1 MENNYLKIRLAS
13 VFGEKTSVWVASLT
27 LAFLMLFAHLSTYAQ
42 VCNPALAMTIT
53 TFDASDSVTANA
65 KIKVSGIQNSA
76 SRIGLSVGN
85 SYSGPAFGASPTYAS
100 LVGGIVDSTLQT
112 PATAPGRQYTLRV
125 YNFDGSCFTDST
137 FYLPYVNYNYTPQF
151 VDIETTITRSPSG
164 DVPMGDTVT
173 VTVAVI
179 NRGSLTATGV
189 TFEVAYAAGLTYFS
203 NVPSIGTYSDATK
216 IWNIGSIAPGPG
228 GTVSL
233 TMRYIVTTRG
243 IKEITAETLTLDQLD
258 LDSGPKPTIQDAN
271 IEDDEGQICITTHRD
286 WCPGDEYTFTLAS
299 GIYTDVVWQRSTD
312 NGATWSTITGTNTFA
327 DVTGSG
333 LVIKQMGDYKYYKD
347 SSALSCG
354 FEGCCPIKVIP
365 GLPPILTTP
374 NDEVICFG
382 QTAPVI
388 QSANTQAGYTSTTND
403 TYGIQDE
410 LPPFLSDQGSFR
422 YQWWNNNGPSNPTLD
437 SLTGEDTLRLNTLP
451 TAPGIYHYRLVSEQN
466 GHISCRDTTEVTFTI
481 NELPIPVASSNS
493 PVCAED
499 TIFLQAYNSE
509 PSNPI
514 NPILPLTWSWL
525 GPDGWTSADSV
536 DRRLLATEAMEG
548 NYVVRAAYTANT
560 LECASTDTIFVTI
573 NPLPDR
579 PNAIDTAYCQF
590 IAAKRLSAL
599 LSSPVIDHNGDS
611 LRWWHGPVLPTSIDL
626 PDTTSLIGHNVGPF
640 ANTAT
645 VGQDL
650 WFVAQVDNNNCQSH
664 LDTVRIDIWDQPDMP
679 TVQDVAWCQDY
690 PSAPLTA
697 VHSPGNYAL
706 IWYGLDK
713 TDLPGD
719 STVTY
724 PAPPTGVVGTFTYW
738 VSQYDST
745 HNCQS
750 DTIDFDV
757 IIHDTPVQPN
767 AADPV
772 YCLNQT
778 ATPFDHTILQAPND
792 YLTWYWLTD
801 SLARPATP
809 PTPSTAVAGATWG
822 YVTQT
827 KMYLSPIN
835 DTLRC
840 ESPREPFLVTVNP
853 LPVATVIPVSAICLG
868 TLTQNNGMLVLN
880 RFRDNDTAA
889 WNLGNT
895 YNPTASTGPAD
906 LAGNHLV
913 NPIPSH
919 GILVSNL
926 PNPSGPSDNYT
937 VRVTNEFGC
946 IIDVTEPL
954 IAKDCTCPG
963 GYCEPATVTK
973 TK

>member
-13 VFGEKTSVWVASLT
+13 VFGEKASVWVSSLV
-27 LAFLMLFAHLSTYAQ
+27 LVFLMLFAHMSTYAQ
-42 VCNPALAMTIT
+42 SCSPALAMTIT
-53 TFDASDSVTANA
+53 TFDASDSNTANA

-76 SRIGLSVGN
+76 SRIGLSVGAT
-85 SYSGPAFGASPTYAS
+85 YSGPAFGASPTYAS

-125 YNFDGSCFTDST
+125 YSSDGSCFTDST

-151 VDIETTITRSPSG
+151 VDLETTITRSPAG

-179 NRGSLTATGV
+179 NRGSLAATGV
-189 TFEVAYAAGLTYFS
+189 TFEVAYAAGLTYYS
-203 NVPSIGTYSDATK
+203 DVPSVGTYSDASK
-216 IWNIGSIAPGPG
+216 IWNIGTIASSA
-228 GTVSL
+228 TVSL

-258 LDSGPKPTIQDAN
+258 LDSGPKPTVQDAN
-271 IEDDEGQICITTHRD
+271 IEDDEGQICISTHRD

-299 GIYTDVVWQRSTD
+299 GIYTGVVWQRSTD
-312 NGATWSTITGTNTFA
+312 NGATWTTITGTNAFA

-347 SSALSCG
+347 SSAASCG

-374 NDEVICFG
+374 TNQVICYG
-382 QTAPVI
+382 APAPI
-388 QSANTQAGYTSTTND
+388 IESANTQAGYTATSND

-437 SLTGEDTLRLNTLP
+437 SLTGQDTLRLTSLP

-466 GHISCRDTTEVTFTI
+466 GHVSCRDTTEVTFTI
-481 NELPIPVASSNS
+481 NELPVPLATSNS

-499 TIFLQAYNSE
+499 TIFLSARNTGTNNS
-509 PSNPI
+509 I
-514 NPILPLTWSWL
+514 NPLGTLTWGWTA
-525 GPDGWTSADSV
+525 PDAWTSADSV

-548 NYVVRAAYTANT
+548 NYIVRAAYTKFGV
-560 LECASTDTIFVTI
+560 ECASTDTVFVTI

-611 LRWWHGPVLPTSIDL
+611 LRWWHGPLLPTSVDL
-626 PDTTSLIGHNVGPF
+626 PDTTSLIGYNVGPF
-640 ANTAT
+640 ANTAV

-650 WFVAQVDNNNCQSH
+650 WFVAQVDGNNCQSH

-679 TVQDVAWCQDY
+679 TVQDVAYCENY
-690 PSAPLTA
+690 PSNPLTA
-697 VHSPGNYAL
+697 TTSGGSFSL
-706 IWYGLDK
+706 IWYGLNK
-713 TDLPGD
+713 TNIPGD
-719 STVTY
+719 TTATY
-724 PAPPTGVVGTFTYW
+724 AAPPTNVVDTLTYW
-738 VSQYDST
+738 VSQFENT

-750 DTIDFDV
+750 DTAHFDV
-757 IIHDTPVQPN
+757 IIKDTPIQPN

-772 YCLNQT
+772 YCLNAT
-778 ATPFDHTILQAPND
+778 ATPFDAGILQVPND

-801 SLARPATP
+801 SLANPATP
-809 PTPSTAVAGATWG
+809 PTPLTTVAGATWG

-827 KMYLSPIN
+827 KLYLDPQGN
-835 DTLRC
+835 TMRC

-853 LPVATVIPVSAICLG
+853 LPVATVIPVSALCLG

-880 RFRDNDTAA
+880 RFRDNDIAA
-889 WNLGNT
+889 WNLGGTFNSGSAT
-895 YNPTASTGPAD
+895 V
-906 LAGNHLV
+906 V